1 MAKIQLRTLLFN
13 NYETHPTTTFHSI
26 EHLQLVS
33 ARVASVVV
41 KMPASTVY
49 LLDGEHLR
57 NERFCSIDANEV
69 QDVVDPPICNCFGNF
84 LSEDL
89 FAQHLLHNLSFPL
102 LVHCRGGNIK
112 SRLSIFKT
120 SHLLP
125 PGFPKELP
133 PPMDTFPGSPL
144 SDKNEWKMASIPG
157 LLLKQVIDILIL
169 HKELIRQQNLF

>member
-49 LLDGEHLR
+49 LLDGENLR

-69 QDVVDPPICNCFGNF
+69 QDVVNPPICNCFCNF
-84 LSEDL
+84 LGEDL
-89 FAQHLLHNLSFPL
+89 FAQHLLHTFSFPL

-112 SRLSIFKT
+112 SRLLIFKT